1 MATRGDIAGTPARSL
16 QDEVEGEEG
25 GGSPPAGSALGGALR
40 VAALESSPAYRGFIS
55 FPVGKLTVGRNEV
68 IQSVRLLEN
77 LQT

>member
-1 MATRGDIAGTPARSL
+1 MRLKERKGADPL
-16 QDEVEGEEG
+16 L
-25 GGSPPAGSALGGALR
+25 PGSALGGALR